1 MNVLKRT
8 QVEAVASLLALLPAK
23 PPRFDDPQA
32 IAVSYEMLLDDGA
45 EVYPRGR
52 TSCQI
57 DHLGISAKNTGSGY
71 MGCTVVW
78 INNATAFVSRVDRR
92 AA

>member
-1 MNVLKRT
+1 MSAADNRT
-8 QVEAVASLLALLPAK
+8 ALADLLARLPAK
-23 PPRFDDPQA
+23 PPRFDDPRA
-32 IAVSYEMLLDDGA
+32 IGVSYEMLLDDGA
-45 EVYPRGR
+45 VSQPRGR

-57 DHLGISAKNTGSGY
+57 DHLGISAKHSGSGY

-78 INNATAFVSRVDRR
+78 INLATTALARADRR